1 MSNQHTHEY
10 TSQASADYLECRKI
24 YKGASSKKKTDL
36 VEMIVYGH
44 IIDRISKS
52 GMNDITTK

>member
-1 MSNQHTHEY
+1 MNIS
-10 TSQASADYLECRKI
+10 SQASTDYLECRKI

-36 VEMIVYGH
+36 VEMIVYDH